1 MRVRHAFSNGDSK
14 ADRTKHSV
22 SKSSARSMQESFA
35 CSNAWS
41 IAEWALCSVFKA
53 DLNACSTCVLE
64 CRFKGGSNNAFG
76 FEIECAF
83 NARIVCVFNRVVD
96 CGMGFVFRFSMRI

>member
-14 ADRTKHSV
+14 ADRTTHSV

-41 IAEWALCSVFKA
+41 IAEWALCSVFNA

-64 CRFKGGSNNAFG
+64 WRFQGGSNKEFG
-76 FEIECAF
+76 FEIKCAF
-83 NARIVCVFNRVVD
+83 TAGIVCVFKRVVD
-96 CGMGFVFRFSMRI
+96 CGMGFVFWFSKRI